1 MQPTGYYYTSLPKFN
16 LTFSALNEQNLMTVN
31 GRGDNIEGNYQ
42 ITGDYDPHSSY
53 LHLKQQT
60 NWREINIKLTWSSA
74 RNKFEGIW
82 KTNYNKAG
90 TFYMKAVK
98 ERVYDVNLRIEDI
111 LKDPVVI
118 YSRESTQT
126 TLMKGIYEGDQ
137 AVAKVFTVNRKD

>member
-1 MQPTGYYYTSLPKFN
+1 M
-16 LTFSALNEQNLMTVN
+16 TFSALNEQSLMTVN
-31 GRGDNIEGNYQ
+31 GSGENIEGKYQ

-53 LHLKQQT
+53 LYFKQT
-60 NWREINIKLTWSSA
+60 YEHMERYIKLTWSTD
-74 RNKFEGIW
+74 RNQLEGIW
-82 KTNYNKAG
+82 KNNYNQAG

-126 TLMKGIYEGDQ
+126 TLVKGIYNGHQ
-137 AVAKVFTVNRKD
+137 AVSKVFIVNRKD